1 MSWRNFS
8 IKEVYDW
15 ALSLGKHNWN
25 AHKCEKNYTCE
36 FCEIIFLKSSQLNI
50 HIIQKHTV
58 GNYEC
63 NICGKRF
70 LMPSALK
77 FHFNSVHE
85 GRKDYKGLII
95 YFFEID
101 QSLNWALH
109 SRISTRD
116 QLNEKIPF
124 IYKWRSTFNE
134 INDWV
139 PSVLN
144 VRRDFLLWNTWRL
157 ILTVFI

>member
-1 MSWRNFS
+1 M
-8 IKEVYDW
+8 
-15 ALSLGKHNWN
+15 
-25 AHKCEKNYTCE
+25 
-36 FCEIIFLKSSQLNI
+36 KSSQLNI
-50 HIIQKHTV
+50 HMLQKHTE
-58 GNYEC
+58 GNHEC

-109 SRISTRD
+109 SRILTRD
-116 QLNEKIPF
+116 QLNAKIPF

-134 INDWV
+134 INDWA

-157 ILTVFI
+157 ILTVYIKIFGTINVLNVLRHFILGHV